1 MRGPFNSR
9 EHPRL
14 VWRHKKRRATL
25 SVERLYNGPLVRYSL
40 LRSKT
45 AGDGVRVEVVSQ
57 VAGLLALYR
66 SDASGQW
73 QRVFPANAP
82 GIPIAAN
89 RPYQIPD
96 DPIAVRGSQDKLR
109 LVIEPGAAAT
119 FGNSQTTGSLNQP
132 RMKALAKKAEAPAP
146 LVVEIAIGPN

>member
-1 MRGPFNSR
+1 MQQPAN
-9 EHPRL
+9 E
-14 VWRHKKRRATL
+14 VANATL
-25 SVERLYNGPLVRYSL
+25 YTGPLVRYSL

-45 AGDGVRVEVVSQ
+45 ASDALRVEVVSQ
-57 VAGLLALYR
+57 VAGTLSLYR
-66 SDASGQW
+66 ADAAGQW

-82 GIPIAAN
+82 RMPIAAN

-96 DPIAVRGSQDKLR
+96 DPIALRGSQDKLR

-119 FGNSQTTGSLNQP
+119 FGNRLTTGSLNQP
-132 RMKALAKKAEAPAP
+132 RMKALTKKAEAPAP